1 MKLGT
6 VPNVRLLTAKLARQM
21 DRFHTD
27 VLIVLILMLCC
38 LRDHAPARRVKDLI
52 GMASAD
58 SA

>member
-6 VPNVRLLTAKLARQM
+6 VPNVGLLTAKLARQM

-27 VLIVLILMLCC
+27 VLIVLTLMLCC
-38 LRDHAPARRVKDLI
+38 LGDHAPVQRVRGLI
-52 GMASAD
+52 GMASVD